1 MNRVVPVPFILNKPQ
16 WLTDVILAD
25 IKVEVFCRLDRVFK
39 DLRSLNASISIGVQ
53 YNQQI
58 EFEVDT
64 YFHSEKD
71 KHIIETIHTKAY
83 HFFNEVLREK
93 CEAMGRS
100 IHGRGNLDKIS
111 NLLIR

>member
-25 IKVEVFCRLDRVFK
+25 IKVEVFCRLDRIFK
-39 DLRSLNASISIGVQ
+39 DLISLDASIEIGTQ
-53 YNQQI
+53 FNQQI
-58 EFEVDT
+58 VFKIETWYE
-64 YFHSEKD
+64 EKD
-71 KHIIETIHTKAY
+71 MLEIVYNAAQR
-83 HFFNEVLREK
+83 FFGEVLREK

-111 NLLIR
+111 NLLIK